1 MMFNKIIT
9 LSLNPAA
16 DSTCYMKEFIQ
27 GENNVVESELY
38 DAAGKAV
45 DVSRVLQCY
54 GIANTALIVA
64 GQDGS
69 RRYFERLK
77 DENVT
82 TRVIYTEG
90 RLRENLCIV
99 TADGTET
106 RLVRNGPR
114 IRQHTIQEL
123 ETVLAEEIKPTT
135 LVVVAGLMPD
145 GITNV
150 SLCEI
155 CAFIQECGGI
165 IALDTRSVTLEDVA
179 KIKPWVIKP
188 NYEELCALVGK
199 EPHSV
204 EEIKE
209 AVLQVSKAGVHHVL
223 ASFGEDGM
231 IYTDGSV
238 TYKADVPVLSEIK
251 SSVGAGDAAL
261 AGFIIAHDFKYD
273 PKRSL
278 QYAAAFGTASCLVE
292 GTNPPRRI
300 SVAMI
305 NNQITVSEI

>member
-1 MMFNKIIT
+1 MMFDKIIT
-9 LSLNPAA
+9 LSLNPVA
-16 DSTCYMKEFIQ
+16 DVTCYTKEFVQ

-64 GQDGS
+64 GRDGS

-82 TRVIYTEG
+82 TRVIYTKG
-90 RLRENLCIV
+90 RLREHIIIV
-99 TADGTET
+99 TSDGKET
-106 RLVRNGPR
+106 RLVRNGPK
-114 IRQHTIQEL
+114 IKHHTIVEL
-123 ETVLAEEIKPTT
+123 QKVLKEEIQPTT
-135 LVVVAGLMPD
+135 LVVVAGLMPE
-145 GITNV
+145 GVTNEDV
-150 SLCEI
+150 CDI
-155 CAFIQECGGI
+155 CAFIKKCGGI
-165 IALDTRSVTLEDVA
+165 IALDTRSVTLRDVA
-179 KIKPWVIKP
+179 EIKPWVIKP
-188 NYEELCALVGK
+188 NYEELCALV
-199 EPHSV
+199 ERRLESI

-209 AVLQVSKAGVHHVL
+209 AVLEVANAGVRHVL
-223 ASFGEDGM
+223 ASFGADGM
-231 IYTDGSV
+231 IYTNGTD
-238 TYKADVPVLSEIK
+238 TYKADVPDLSEIK
-251 SSVGAGDAAL
+251 SSIGAGDASL

-292 GTNPPRRI
+292 GTNPPRKI

-305 NNQITVSEI
+305 NNQITVSEF

>member
-1 MMFNKIIT
+1 MMFDKIIT

-27 GENNVVESELY
+27 GDNNVVESELY

-69 RRYFERLK
+69 RRYFERLE
-77 DENVT
+77 DEKVT

-90 RLRENLCIV
+90 RLRENICIV
-99 TADGTET
+99 SADGTET
-106 RLVRNGPR
+106 RLVRNGPM
-114 IRQHTIQEL
+114 IKHHTIQEL
-123 ETVLAEEIKPTT
+123 KTVLAEEIKPAT
-135 LVVVAGLMPD
+135 LVVVAGLMPE
-145 GITNV
+145 GISNEN
-150 SLCEI
+150 LCEI
-155 CAFIQECGGI
+155 CAFIKECGGI

-179 KIKPWVIKP
+179 KIKPWAIKP
-188 NYEELCALVGK
+188 NFEELCALVGK
-199 EPHSV
+199 ELHSI
-204 EEIKE
+204 EEVKE
-209 AVLQVSKAGVHHVL
+209 AVHQISEAGVHHVL
-223 ASFGEDGM
+223 ASLGEDGV
-231 IYTDGSV
+231 IYTNGSV
-238 TYKADVPVLSEIK
+238 TYKADVPVLSEIR

-261 AGFIIAHDFKYD
+261 AGFIIAHDYKYD
-273 PKRSL
+273 PKRSV

-305 NNQITVSEI
+305 NNQINVSEI